1 MKTSMKKRGGGL
13 KLLAPVIAFI
23 AIISAA
29 FSPVTAS
36 ADVIWSNV
44 YSCGSAP
51 INATSCG
58 GSGWSCRWDHDGTY
72 GTSVDANGVEHTKNY
87 HFYFCTWSGGSG
99 GSGGG
104 TTTPTYYYARLNY
117 DANKGTGAPTQTSY
131 SSTSYGV
138 AHTFTVSSTKPTRT
152 GYKFLGWA
160 TSASAT
166 TAKYGTTTGLTKTIS
181 VNTGST
187 VTLYAVWKKDGAKP
201 TITAPAQ
208 TITLEQ
214 AKTWKPTDGVTA
226 NDKEDGDLTGKI
238 KVTPAKPANMTTTVG
253 KYTFKYTVTDSD
265 GNTVTASRVITVIQ
279 NQLTSMP
286 STGSDLQVIIAL
298 AAFVVLT
305 SGLVMVSHR
314 AA

>member
-1 MKTSMKKRGGGL
+1 M
-13 KLLAPVIAFI
+13 
-23 AIISAA
+23 
-29 FSPVTAS
+29 
-36 ADVIWSNV
+36 
-44 YSCGSAP
+44 
-51 INATSCG
+51 
-58 GSGWSCRWDHDGTY
+58 
-72 GTSVDANGVEHTKNY
+72 EHTKNY
-87 HFYFCTWSGGSG
+87 HFYFCTWSG

-117 DANKGTGAPTQTSY
+117 DANGGTGAPDGDQN
-131 SSTSYGV
+131 SSTSSWSSY
-138 AHTFTVSSTKPTRT
+138 TFTISSKKPTRA

-160 TSASAT
+160 TTASAT

-181 VNTGST
+181 VNYGSG

-226 NDKEDGDLTGKI
+226 NDKEDGDLTSKI

-286 STGSDLQVIIAL
+286 STGSDLQAIIAL
-298 AAFVVLT
+298 AAFVALA
-305 SGLVMVSHR
+305 SGLVMVAHR
-314 AA
+314 AV